1 MDGDM
6 NFKIYLPII
15 GALMAAILVLLG
27 INHSRSAKIE
37 DLRNELA
44 SATAQGQIYAANLSE
59 CNARIDLQNAQIK
72 AMALANENLKA
83 REPQIKKEIETRY
96 KPINVP
102 IKDAKCE
109 KKLKFYEEI
118 FREMGR

>member
-1 MDGDM
+1 M
-6 NFKIYLPII
+6 NFKIYLGII
-15 GALMAAILVLLG
+15 GALILACLALAG
-27 INHSRSAKIE
+27 LNHSLKNKIE
-37 DLRNELA
+37 QLNKDLVFAKTQELIN
-44 SATAQGQIYAANLSE
+44 SSNLQA
-59 CNARIDLQNAQIK
+59 CNAKIDLQNAQIK

-96 KPINVP
+96 ETINVP
-102 IKDAKCE
+102 IRDAKCE

>member
-1 MDGDM
+1 MGNDM
-6 NFKIYLPII
+6 SFKIYLSII
-15 GALMAAILVLLG
+15 AALIVAILGLLVL
-27 INHSRSAKIE
+27 NHSRAGTIE

-44 SATAQGQIYAANLSE
+44 AATAQGQVYAANLSE

-96 KPINVP
+96 ETINVP
-102 IKDAKCE
+102 IRDAKCE

>member
-1 MDGDM
+1 M
-6 NFKIYLPII
+6 NFKIYMGII
-15 GALMAAILVLLG
+15 GALIVAILGLLAL
-27 INHSRSAKIE
+27 NHSRAGTIE

-59 CNARIDLQNAQIK
+59 CNAKIDLQNAQIK
-72 AMALANENLKA
+72 AMALANANLKA
-83 REPQIKKEIETRY
+83 REPIIKKEIETRY

-102 IKDAKCE
+102 IRDAKCE

>member
-1 MDGDM
+1 MGNDM
-6 NFKIYLPII
+6 SFKIYLSII
-15 GALMAAILVLLG
+15 AALIVAILGLLVL
-27 INHSRSAKIE
+27 NHSRAGTIE

-44 SATAQGQIYAANLSE
+44 AATAQGQVYAANLSE
-59 CNARIDLQNAQIK
+59 CNTRIDLQNAQIK

-96 KPINVP
+96 ETINVP
-102 IKDAKCE
+102 IRDAKCE

-118 FREMGR
+118 FKELGR

>member
-6 NFKIYLPII
+6 NFKIYLGII
-15 GALMAAILVLLG
+15 GALILACLALAG
-27 INHSRSAKIE
+27 WNHSLKSKIE
-37 DLRNELA
+37 QLNKDLVFAKTQELV
-44 SATAQGQIYAANLSE
+44 SSSNLQA
-59 CNARIDLQNAQIK
+59 CNAKIDLQNAQIK

-96 KPINVP
+96 ETINVP
-102 IKDAKCE
+102 IRDAKCE
-109 KKLKFYEEI
+109 EKLKCYEEI